1 MTEGFILETRN
12 LTVGYGRKPVVSG
25 VDMALRAGEI
35 TAVAG
40 ENGCGKS
47 TLLKTLGGAIPPLS
61 GTMEA
66 MGQDITGLS
75 AKERAKLMA
84 IVMTRAVRPDY
95 FTCHD
100 MVSSGRY
107 PYTGRL
113 GTLSDHD
120 LDIVEE
126 AMEITGTRDI
136 KDRYMSEISDGQR
149 QLVMLSRA
157 IAQEPKI
164 LLLDEPTNF
173 LDIKH
178 KKLFADVV
186 KRLVSQGE
194 MTVIMSMHELDI
206 VKETADR
213 VMTIKNGGI
222 LKQGKTSDI
231 LTDAFIAELFD
242 LSH

>member
-1 MTEGFILETRN
+1 
-12 LTVGYGRKPVVSG
+12 
-25 VDMALRAGEI
+25 MALRAGEI

-186 KRLVSQGE
+186 KGLVSKGE

>member
-1 MTEGFILETRN
+1 MTEGIILETRN

-75 AKERAKLMA
+75 VKERAKLMA
-84 IVMTRAVRPDY
+84 IVMTRTVRPDY

-186 KRLVSQGE
+186 KRLVSKGE

-231 LTDAFIAELFD
+231 LTDTFIAELFD

>member
-1 MTEGFILETRN
+1 MTEGIILETRN

-75 AKERAKLMA
+75 VKERAKLMA

-126 AMEITGTRDI
+126 AMEITGTCDI

-186 KRLVSQGE
+186 KRLVSKGE

-231 LTDAFIAELFD
+231 LTDTFIAELFD

>member
-1 MTEGFILETRN
+1 MTEGIILETRN

-186 KRLVSQGE
+186 KRLVSKGE

>member
-1 MTEGFILETRN
+1 MTEGIILETRN

-61 GTMEA
+61 GTMKA

-75 AKERAKLMA
+75 VKERAKLMA
-84 IVMTRAVRPDY
+84 IVMTRTVRPDY

-126 AMEITGTRDI
+126 AMEITGTCDI

-186 KRLVSQGE
+186 KRLVSKGE

-231 LTDAFIAELFD
+231 LTDTFIAELFD